1 MEELDRREAG
11 GWRGRARDLVA
22 TRWTRI
28 AMLVQ
33 S

>member
-1 MEELDRREAG
+1 MAELDRREAG

-22 TRWTRI
+22 TRWKRI